1 MSNVTENE
9 KCHHLGT
16 HPCHWPRPTT
26 FNKKRMTGYIK
37 KSHTGIFTGP
47 MGCGKTHLV
56 INLIENE
63 YKKHFDYIIIIC
75 PTMRDNATYLSGN
88 WVKNDDKVWLV
99 EPGDRLYEWIQKQ
112 SQLLRHLEVL
122 LIIDDLIADECLHKK
137 RQLLLELAITGR
149 RRDHYLWQL
158 TQSYTAISK
167 NLRRISK
174 AIFAWYQK
182 ERADLKTIHEEN
194 DVLTDDELVVV
205 RGLLKNSEHACLYI
219 CNEFPRG
226 FKLLNH
232 I

>member
-1 MSNVTENE
+1 MFDVIENE
-9 KCHHLGT
+9 RCPHLGT
-16 HPCHWPRPTT
+16 HPCHWPRPAT

-37 KSHTGIFTGP
+37 KPHTGIFTGP

-63 YKKHFDYIIIIC
+63 YKKHN
-75 PTMRDNATYLSGN
+75 T
-88 WVKNDDKVWLV
+88 K
-99 EPGDRLYEWIQKQ
+99 

-122 LIIDDLIADECLHKK
+122 LIIDDLIADECLDKK
-137 RQLLLELAITGR
+137 RQLLLELAVTR
-149 RRDHYLWQL
+149 RRRGHYLWLL
-158 TQSYTAISK
+158 TQLYTAISK

-182 ERADLKTIHEEN
+182 ERADLKTKHKEN

-205 RGLLKNSEHACLYI
+205 RGFLKNSEHACLYI
-219 CNEFPRG
+219 CNKFPHG